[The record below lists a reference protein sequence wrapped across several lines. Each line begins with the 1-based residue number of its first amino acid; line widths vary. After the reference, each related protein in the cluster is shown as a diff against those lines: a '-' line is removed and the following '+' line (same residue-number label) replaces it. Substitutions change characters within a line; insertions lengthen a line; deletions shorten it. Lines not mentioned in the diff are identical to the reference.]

1 MTADASAQ
9 DLLPAD
15 LAMGTVMLKV
25 GDMKVMT
32 DYYQRA
38 LGLGVVAEQDGGLYL
53 GRKRKPLV
61 HLAPVSYTHL
71 TLPTN

>member
-1 MTADASAQ
+1 MTAQAASQ

-38 LGLGVVAEQDGGLYL
+38 LGLEVIAEQDG
-53 GRKRKPLV
+53 
-61 HLAPVSYTHL
+61 
-71 TLPTN
+71 